1 MFIIIYFSS
10 HLQIQHM
17 HTVSVLTSKQVKVV
31 GEEQLEAKEGEND
44 LKRER
49 AAIDKVPIEQLHF
62 CG

>member
-1 MFIIIYFSS
+1 
-10 HLQIQHM
+10 M